1 MKEDNQNFTLEA
13 GRLLCFVGR
22 VATAI
27 RMNSPYSGFYN
38 ADDPSHAADVM
49 WLADCLHEYER
60 LGAALQESNLPAIE
74 EACNGLLYSYK
85 EYERSN
91 SHYKS
96 QPAPTFER
104 QSLFTLSEGCEILT
118 AIRDKA
124 RFFLSKNNCYQAEIE
139 QPVLSPIRL
148 RQLGQYGFRLVY
160 VGSDDPQA
168 AIEQYRRDNID
179 GLSDAELSRLSD
191 NMATARVTTLDKLR

>member
-1 MKEDNQNFTLEA
+1 MKSDDPKDFTLEA

-22 VATAI
+22 VAIAI
-27 RMNSPYSGFYN
+27 RMNSPYNGLYN
-38 ADDPSHAADVM
+38 VDDPSHAADVM

-74 EACNGLLYSYK
+74 EACNELLHSYK
-85 EYERSN
+85 DYERTDT
-91 SHYKS
+91 HYKS

-124 RFFLSKNNCYQAEIE
+124 RVAISENNC
-139 QPVLSPIRL
+139 
-148 RQLGQYGFRLVY
+148 
-160 VGSDDPQA
+160 
-168 AIEQYRRDNID
+168 
-179 GLSDAELSRLSD
+179 
-191 NMATARVTTLDKLR
+191 